1 MTRAITALVVLAL
14 ALPALA
20 HAQAPK
26 TNAPPGNS
34 AIDEYLETVPAAGGN
49 RRPAPPG
56 PNGGGAG
63 VLSAAE
69 RARLERL
76 GPDGKTLADAV
87 EATAPS
93 ATTGPSTKK
102 DSSGKPGV
110 VSKPDLV
117 EGTGRSPAR
126 EVLDAVG
133 GNDGGGGMGPVLPAI
148 LIAALL
154 ATITLVLLRRRASS

>member
-20 HAQAPK
+20 HAQAPQ

-34 AIDEYLETVPAAGGN
+34 AVDEYLETVPGASGNARPRTPAHGGAAGS
-49 RRPAPPG
+49 A
-56 PNGGGAG
+56 
-63 VLSAAE
+63 LTAAE

-87 EATAPS
+87 EATAPAPKKS
-93 ATTGPSTKK
+93 AAESSTE
-102 DSSGKPGV
+102 V
-110 VSKPDLV
+110 L
-117 EGTGRSPAR
+117 EGAGRSPAR
-126 EVLDAVG
+126 ELLDAVG
-133 GNDGGGGMGPVLPAI
+133 GDDGGGGMGLLLPGI

-154 ATITLVLLRRRASS
+154 AAITLVLLRRRTSS

>member
-20 HAQAPK
+20 HAQAPQ

-34 AIDEYLETVPAAGGN
+34 AVDEYLETVPGATGN
-49 RRPAPPG
+49 TRPRAPAQA
-56 PNGGGAG
+56 GAG
-63 VLSAAE
+63 ASVLSAAE

-87 EATAPS
+87 EATAP
-93 ATTGPSTKK
+93 ATKK
-102 DSSGKPGV
+102 GTSAKPEV
-110 VSKPDLV
+110 LES
-117 EGTGRSPAR
+117 TGRSPGR
-126 EVLDAVG
+126 ELLDAVG
-133 GNDGGGGMGPVLPAI
+133 GNDGGGGMGLVLPGI

-154 ATITLVLLRRRASS
+154 AAITLVLLRRRASSS

>member
-20 HAQAPK
+20 HAQAPQ

-34 AIDEYLETVPAAGGN
+34 AVDEYLETVPGATGN
-49 RRPAPPG
+49 TRPRAPAQA
-56 PNGGGAG
+56 GAG
-63 VLSAAE
+63 ASVLSAAE

-87 EATAPS
+87 EATAPATKQSTS
-93 ATTGPSTKK
+93 A
-102 DSSGKPGV
+102 
-110 VSKPDLV
+110 KPDVL
-117 EGTGRSPAR
+117 ESTGRSPAR
-126 EVLDAVG
+126 ELLDAVG
-133 GNDGGGGMGPVLPAI
+133 GNDDGGGMGLVLPGI

-154 ATITLVLLRRRASS
+154 AAITLVLLRRRASS